1 MFKNRFL
8 LIASLFSYPLIGDN
22 MLDRVK
28 NYIIDSEFRLT
39 LYIDMIHIIN
49 YTKIISLEE
58 TKIIIRS
65 LTKRVVI
72 TGEKLHLSR
81 LLEEEILIKGNIKNI
96 EVENV

>member
-1 MFKNRFL
+1 
-8 LIASLFSYPLIGDN
+8 

>member
-1 MFKNRFL
+1 
-8 LIASLFSYPLIGDN
+8 

-28 NYIIDSEFRLT
+28 NYIVDSEFRLT

-49 YTKIISLEE
+49 YTKIISIEE
-58 TKIIIRS
+58 SRITIFSLTKKIII
-65 LTKRVVI
+65 
-72 TGEKLHLSR
+72 TGENLHLNR